1 MEIKLQ
7 VDNLIKP
14 IKEII
19 QNIDQV
25 NSQILQSH
33 TQQFA
38 LSIIEFVFL
47 GNCCPCTLTPVEYK
61 TILIQYV
68 QQLRKHYQN
77 NKESTA
83 CQIVSKLLKQRQEH
97 GDREQ
102 EGFMNSDEEETRL
115 VKQISFQQNIQDY
128 SNDADLEKHKVVLQQ
143 KDYEIATLKVK
154 LQLKEQ
160 KLLDLASGYLK
171 DLQNM
176 REQMYK
182 KSDDFDYYEVSY
194 FDVTDIEDPRYR
206 DLVNNKIANLKSQ
219 YETKTREIYLFVQK
233 QKNEVQNLRQTVGN
247 FEQKMKL
254 MENVEYL
261 MNRVFA
267 LEQDPY
273 KIWRY
278 IQDIKGNDFFH
289 DVFEK
294 QKPASGIRYREV
306 NKLLM
311 VTKAYDRELEYFKK
325 GIEDQMYIYLERA
338 CGIINLQNQDL
349 LDEIEEL
356 KKEAE
361 RVNQFEGRVNQQIM
375 QSFEQFKKQLKQHQ
389 EEYMDMKSKELQQ
402 LQKIQLKYATRL
414 WYIVSQIKKGRDI
427 KELIL
432 YAYQNDY
439 EKLTSQQFLEVENNY
454 LKSMIA
460 IKASQEEIVELNN
473 KLEQMGLS
481 NEEFKT
487 QNSQMKVIIQD
498 LKAKIKNH
506 QKCLQQ
512 TIKHIDSKINP
523 EQLNLEDNNR
533 ETTISFKD
541 KLKQLR
547 QQHNGLKFIQEVNEQ
562 YQKNNLAL
570 DFLSTSYENKAIQ
583 TMIGNVNKSL
593 AEAIEIHETHSN
605 KENIHEDLGCVK
617 KESHDEE
624 CQTDLIDV
632 EELIKQTA
640 ELKQQIKNLA
650 QDIDDMEGEGV
661 AQQHYKLSNQQNQ
674 SFDNYSSQ
682 KSGNLKRRYVQANE
696 FKDSNP
702 NYQNDLKVYNEKN
715 NGYTLGQPNQL
726 IILHQQQSFERIA
739 QTQTLQASKHQ
750 QKGVFSRL
758 FEDSKKK
765 SERIQKI
772 KNNLELLEQEHW
784 QQVAELV
791 KENQDIMNAFKDTIS
806 TSKHFYQKQLKRSLE
821 IEQKYFPQKHNRAK
835 FYFKKFKDFHVH
847 QQELNEI
854 FFDPNSSDEK
864 TNEIQRL
871 NIKSVVDNRKLNGQI
886 RFNGLKREEYQF
898 FQSLERKKLQ
908 SRTFRSTQQSPKQK
922 KVQYV
927 SFNKPFIGS
936 LTSNETND
944 FNNQQIVKHL
954 QKVYD
959 LG

>member
-1 MEIKLQ
+1 MDIKLQ

-14 IKEII
+14 IKEIL

-25 NSQILQSH
+25 KSQIIQSH
-33 TQQFA
+33 THQFA
-38 LSIIEFVFL
+38 LSILEFVFL
-47 GNCCPCTLTPVEYK
+47 GNCCSCTLTPVEYK

-68 QQLRKHYQN
+68 QQLRKFYQN
-77 NKESTA
+77 PKESTV
-83 CQIVSKLLKQRQEH
+83 CQIVSKLIKQRQDH

-115 VKQISFQQNIQDY
+115 VQQISFQQNTQDY
-128 SNDADLEKHKVVLQQ
+128 SNDANLEKHKVVLQQ
-143 KDYEIATLKVK
+143 KDYEIASLKAK

-194 FDVTDIEDPRYR
+194 CDVTDIEDPRYR

-219 YETKTREIYLFVQK
+219 YEKKTREIYLFVQK
-233 QKNEVQNLRQTVGN
+233 QKSEVQNLRQIVGN
-247 FEQKMKL
+247 FEQKQKM

-261 MNRVFA
+261 MNRVFS

-278 IQDIKGNDFFH
+278 IQDIKGNDYFH

-325 GIEDQMYIYLERA
+325 GIEDQMYVYLERA

-349 LDEIEEL
+349 LDEIEQL
-356 KKEAE
+356 KREVE
-361 RVNQFEGRVNQQIM
+361 RIKQFESRVNQQIM
-375 QSFEQFKKQLKQHQ
+375 HQFDQFKKQLKQYQ
-389 EEYMDMKSKELQQ
+389 EEYLDVKSKELQQ

-439 EKLTSQQFLEVENNY
+439 EKLTSQQFLELENNY
-454 LKSMIA
+454 LKNMIA
-460 IKASQEEIVELNN
+460 IKTKQEEIIELNN
-473 KLEQMGLS
+473 KLEQIQLS
-481 NEEFKT
+481 NYELKS
-487 QNSQMKVIIQD
+487 QNSQMKVTIED
-498 LKAKIKNH
+498 LKAKVKNH

-562 YQKNNLAL
+562 FEKNNKAL
-570 DFLSTSYENKAIQ
+570 EFLSVYYENKSTQ
-583 TMIGNVNKSL
+583 TMICNVNKTL
-593 AEAIEIHETHSN
+593 TEAIEIYTMQN
-605 KENIHEDLGCVK
+605 NDENIYEDQGYFK
-617 KESHDEE
+617 KDNNNVE

-632 EELIKQTA
+632 DELLKQITG
-640 ELKQQIKNLA
+640 LKQQIKHLS
-650 QDIDDMEGEGV
+650 QDIDDMEGEGTI
-661 AQQHYKLSNQQNQ
+661 QKHFKLSNQRNQ
-674 SFDNYSSQ
+674 SSDVYSSQ
-682 KSGNLKRRYVQANE
+682 KSANLKRRYVQVNE
-696 FKDSNP
+696 SKDSNS
-702 NYQNDLKVYNEKN
+702 NYQDDLRVSHDKN
-715 NGYTLGQPNQL
+715 YGYQLGQTNQL
-726 IILHQQQSFERIA
+726 IILHQQQSVEKIA
-739 QTQTLQASKHQ
+739 QTQTLQTSKLQ
-750 QKGVFSRL
+750 QKGVFNRL

-765 SERIQKI
+765 CERIQQI
-772 KNNLELLEQEHW
+772 KKNLELLEKEHW
-784 QQVAELV
+784 QQVGELV
-791 KENQDIMNAFKDTIS
+791 KQDQEIMNAFKDS
-806 TSKHFYQKQLKRSLE
+806 LSKSKHFYQRQLKQNLE
-821 IEQKYFPQKHNRAK
+821 IEQKYFPQKHNRAQ
-835 FYFKKFKDFHVH
+835 FYFKKFKDFHIH

-854 FFDPNSSDEK
+854 YFDPNSSDEK
-864 TNEIQRL
+864 TTEIQRL

-886 RFNGLKREEYQF
+886 KFNGLKREEYQF
-898 FQSLERKKLQ
+898 FQQLERRKLQ

-927 SFNKPFIGS
+927 SFTKPFIAS
-936 LTSNETND
+936 LTSYETND
-944 FNNQQIVKHL
+944 FNNQQITKHL
-954 QKVYD
+954 QKAYD

>member
-1 MEIKLQ
+1 MDIKLQ

-14 IKEII
+14 IKETL
-19 QNIDQV
+19 QTIDQV
-25 NSQILQSH
+25 KSQIIQSH

-47 GNCCPCTLTPVEYK
+47 GDCCPCTLTPVEYK
-61 TILIQYV
+61 TLIIQYI
-68 QQLRKHYQN
+68 QQLRKYFQN
-77 NKESTA
+77 NKESTV
-83 CQIVSKLLKQRQEH
+83 CQIVSKLIKQRQDH

-115 VKQISFQQNIQDY
+115 VKQISFQQSTQDY
-128 SNDADLEKHKVVLQQ
+128 SNDANLEKHKVLLQS
-143 KDYEIATLKVK
+143 KDYEIASLKIK

-194 FDVTDIEDPRYR
+194 CDVTDIEDPRYR
-206 DLVNNKIANLKSQ
+206 ELVNNKIANLKSQ
-219 YETKTREIYLFVQK
+219 YEKKTREIYLFVQK
-233 QKNEVQNLRQTVGN
+233 QKSEIQNLRQTVGN
-247 FEQKMKL
+247 QEQKIKML
-254 MENVEYL
+254 DNLEYL
-261 MNRVFA
+261 MNRIFT

-273 KIWRY
+273 KIWKY
-278 IQDIKGNDFFH
+278 IQDIKGNEYFH

-325 GIEDQMYIYLERA
+325 GIEDQMYVYLERA
-338 CGIINLQNQDL
+338 CQIINIQNQDL

-356 KKEAE
+356 KKEIE
-361 RVNQFEGRVNQQIM
+361 RVKQFEGRINQQIM
-375 QSFEQFKKQLKQHQ
+375 RQFEQFKKQLKQNQ
-389 EEYMDMKSKELQQ
+389 DEYLDVKSKELQQ

-414 WYIVSQIKKGRDI
+414 WYIVSQIKKGKDI
-427 KELIL
+427 KEMIL

-439 EKLTSQQFLEVENNY
+439 EKLTSQQFLELENNY
-454 LKSMIA
+454 LKSIIT
-460 IKASQEEIVELNN
+460 IKTKQEEIVELSN
-473 KLEQMGLS
+473 KLEQMQLQ
-481 NEEFKT
+481 NQEIMT
-487 QNSQMKVIIQD
+487 QNTQFKDIIQD
-498 LKAKIKNH
+498 LKTKAKNH

-533 ETTISFKD
+533 ETTISFKE

-547 QQHNGLKFIQEVNEQ
+547 QQHNGLKFIQEVHLQ
-562 YQKNNLAL
+562 YEKNNLAL
-570 DFLSTSYENKAIQ
+570 EFLNQQYENKATQ
-583 TMIGNVNKSL
+583 TMIGNISKTL
-593 AEAIEIHETHSN
+593 AEAIEIHEMN
-605 KENIHEDLGCVK
+605 KINDKTEEEFEYQQK
-617 KESHDEE
+617 KLNDNE
-624 CQTDLIDV
+624 CQTDLINID
-632 EELIKQTA
+632 ELFKQIIG
-640 ELKQQIKNLA
+640 LKQQIKHLS

-661 AQQHYKLSNQQNQ
+661 IQQNFQLINQRNQ
-674 SFDNYSSQ
+674 SFEINSSQ
-682 KSGNLKRRYVQANE
+682 KSTNLKRRYVQVNE
-696 FKDSNP
+696 SKDSNS
-702 NYQNDLKVYNEKN
+702 NNQDDLRASNDKN
-715 NGYTLGQPNQL
+715 NGFQLGQTNQL
-726 IILHQQQSFERIA
+726 IILHPQSSVEKIA
-739 QTQTLQASKHQ
+739 QTQTFFSSKFQ
-750 QKGVFSRL
+750 QKGVFNRL

-765 SERIQKI
+765 CERIEQI
-772 KNNLELLEQEHW
+772 KKNLELLEKEHW

-791 KENQDIMNAFKDTIS
+791 KEDQEIMNAFKDS
-806 TSKHFYQKQLKRSLE
+806 LSSSKHFYQKQLKRNLE
-821 IEQKYFPQKHNRAK
+821 MEQKYFPQKRNRAQ

-847 QQELNEI
+847 QQELSEI

-864 TNEIQRL
+864 TTEIQRL

-886 RFNGLKREEYQF
+886 KFNGLKREEFQF
-898 FQSLERKKLQ
+898 FKQLERRKLQ

-922 KVQYV
+922 KVQQV

-936 LTSNETND
+936 LTSYEMSD
-944 FNNQQIVKHL
+944 FNNQQITKHL
-954 QKVYD
+954 QKAYD

>member
-7 VDNLIKP
+7 VDNLLKP

-38 LSIIEFVFL
+38 LSILEFVFL

-77 NKESTA
+77 NKESTV

-115 VKQISFQQNIQDY
+115 VQQISFQQNIQDY
-128 SNDADLEKHKVVLQQ
+128 SNDADLDKHKVVLQQ
-143 KDYEIATLKVK
+143 KDYEIATLKAR

-361 RVNQFEGRVNQQIM
+361 RFNQFEGRVNQQIM

-389 EEYMDMKSKELQQ
+389 LEYMEVKSKELQQ

-454 LKSMIA
+454 LKSIIA
-460 IKASQEEIVELNN
+460 IKTRQEEIVELNN
-473 KLEQMGLS
+473 KLEQMQLS
-481 NEEFKT
+481 NDEFKSE
-487 QNSQMKVIIQD
+487 NSQMKVIIQD

-523 EQLNLEDNNR
+523 ELLNLDDNNR

-570 DFLSTSYENKAIQ
+570 DFLSTSYENKATQ
-583 TMIGNVNKSL
+583 TMIANVSKSL
-593 AEAIEIHETHSN
+593 AEAIEIHETQSN
-605 KENIHEDLGCVK
+605 KENTHEDLRCIK
-617 KESHDEE
+617 KESHDVE

-632 EELIKQTA
+632 EELIKQNA
-640 ELKQQIKNLA
+640 ELKQQIKNLS
-650 QDIDDMEGEGV
+650 QVIDEMEGEG
-661 AQQHYKLSNQQNQ
+661 ALQQQYKLGNQQNQ
-674 SFDNYSSQ
+674 SFDVYSSQ
-682 KSGNLKRRYVQANE
+682 KSGNLKRRYGQANE

-702 NYQNDLKVYNEKN
+702 NYQDDIKVYNEKN
-715 NGYTLGQPNQL
+715 NGYTLGQANQL

-772 KNNLELLEQEHW
+772 KKNLELLEQEHW

-806 TSKHFYQKQLKRSLE
+806 KSKHFYQKQLKRSLE
-821 IEQKYFPQKHNRAK
+821 IEQKYFPQKHNRAQ

-944 FNNQQIVKHL
+944 FNNQQIIKNL

>member
-1 MEIKLQ
+1 MDIKLQ

-14 IKEII
+14 IKEIL

-25 NSQILQSH
+25 KSQIILSH

-38 LSIIEFVFL
+38 LSIIEFIYL

-61 TILIQYV
+61 TIIIQYV
-68 QQLRKHYQN
+68 QQLRKYYQN
-77 NKESTA
+77 IKESTA
-83 CQIVSKLLKQRQEH
+83 CQIVNKLIKQRQDH
-97 GDREQ
+97 GDREL
-102 EGFMNSDEEETRL
+102 EGFMNSDEEETNL
-115 VKQISFQQNIQDY
+115 VKQITFQQNTQDY
-128 SNDADLEKHKVVLQQ
+128 SNDADLEKHKLVLQQ
-143 KDYEIATLKVK
+143 KDYEISNLKAK
-154 LQLKEQ
+154 LQVKEQ

-194 FDVTDIEDPRYR
+194 CDVTDIEDPRYR

-219 YETKTREIYLFVQK
+219 YEKKTREIYVFVQK
-233 QKNEVQNLRQTVGN
+233 QKSEIQNLRQQVGN
-247 FEQKMKL
+247 YEQKIKM
-254 MENVEYL
+254 MDNVEYL
-261 MNRVFA
+261 MNRVFT

-273 KIWRY
+273 RIWKY
-278 IQDIKGNDFFH
+278 IQDIKGNEYFH

-294 QKPASGIRYREV
+294 QKPASGIKYREV

-356 KKEAE
+356 KKEIN
-361 RVNQFEGRVNQQIM
+361 RIKQFENRINQQTM
-375 QSFEQFKKQLKQHQ
+375 RQFDQFKKQLKQHQ
-389 EEYMDMKSKELQQ
+389 EEYLDVKSKELQQ

-414 WYIVSQIKKGRDI
+414 WYFVSQIKKGKDI

-432 YAYQNDY
+432 HAYQNDY
-439 EKLTSQQFLEVENNY
+439 EKLTSQQFLELENNY
-454 LKSMIA
+454 LQSMITTK
-460 IKASQEEIVELNN
+460 IKQEEIVELNN
-473 KLEQMGLS
+473 KLEQMQLS
-481 NEEFKT
+481 NDELKS
-487 QNSQMKVIIQD
+487 QNSQMKLTIQD
-498 LKAKIKNH
+498 YKAKIKNH

-512 TIKHIDSKINP
+512 TIKHIDAKINP

-547 QQHNGLKFIQEVNEQ
+547 QQQNGLKFIQEVYQQ
-562 YQKNNLAL
+562 YEKNNMAL
-570 DFLSTSYENKAIQ
+570 EFLSTQYENKSTQ
-583 TMIGNVNKSL
+583 TMIGNVSKSL
-593 AEAIEIHETHSN
+593 AEAIEIHELHKNSEEIN
-605 KENIHEDLGCVK
+605 DDFVNMQYKQKDI
-617 KESHDEE
+617 E
-624 CQTDLIDV
+624 CQTDLINVDD
-632 EELIKQTA
+632 LQKQIVS
-640 ELKQQIKNLA
+640 LKQQIKHLS

-661 AQQHYKLSNQQNQ
+661 IQQHFQLINQRNQ
-674 SFDNYSSQ
+674 SFDVNSSQ
-682 KSGNLKRRYVQANE
+682 KSSNLKRRYVQVNE
-696 FKDSNP
+696 SKDSYS
-702 NYQNDLKVYNEKN
+702 NYQDDLRASNDKS
-715 NGYTLGQPNQL
+715 NGYQLGQTNQL
-726 IILHQQQSFERIA
+726 IILHPQSSVEKIA
-739 QTQTLQASKHQ
+739 QTQTFYTSKLQQ
-750 QKGVFSRL
+750 RGVFNRL

-765 SERIQKI
+765 CERIQQI
-772 KNNLELLEQEHW
+772 KNNLEQLEKEHW

-791 KENQDIMNAFKDTIS
+791 KEDLEIVNAFKDS
-806 TSKHFYQKQLKRSLE
+806 LSSSKHFYQKQLKRNIE
-821 IEQKYFPQKHNRAK
+821 MEQKYFPQKHNRAQ

-854 FFDPNSSDEK
+854 LFDPNSSDEK
-864 TNEIQRL
+864 TSEIQRL

-886 RFNGLKREEYQF
+886 KFNGLKREEYQF
-898 FQSLERKKLQ
+898 FKQLEKRKLQ

-922 KVQYV
+922 KIQYV
-927 SFNKPFIGS
+927 SFTKPFIGS
-936 LTSNETND
+936 LTSYEMND
-944 FNNQQIVKHL
+944 FNNQQITKHL